1 MFVDNSGMEST
12 TVLNKE
18 VIEGYLHQLSAIHQ
32 GDTTELLKMA
42 VRLPDALKSEKEAI
56 GEDETKAVL
65 SLFKATVEKV
75 NQHRSKE
82 GEALEKDFVHR
93 LTQLTEL
100 LEEVKTLDP
109 ERKAKVN
116 EKLNAAL
123 EQLEADI
130 DRNRFEQELIY
141 YLEKVRHYRRKSTL
155 SQPHRLL

>member
-1 MFVDNSGMEST
+1 MESDLRKIVNAELTRGKIDINVFVDNSGMEST

-56 GEDETKAVL
+56 GEEETKAVL

-93 LTQLTEL
+93 LTQLSEL
-100 LEEVKTLDP
+100 LEEIKTLDP
-109 ERKAKVN
+109 ERRPK
-116 EKLNAAL
+116 
-123 EQLEADI
+123 
-130 DRNRFEQELIY
+130 
-141 YLEKVRHYRRKSTL
+141 
-155 SQPHRLL
+155 